1 VKDSNPTSV
10 PLMSGRGGTLDHM
23 TQPPSPTKPD
33 LPRPVDGIKYQVR
46 DLPADVAQARLLAAA
61 DDAANEKVAGPR
73 IAAVLTVCKLVAQEL
88 ERLHQG
94 FADRTD
100 LDLTGYSR
108 ASAIWLLSGR
118 ILGLHRALLVQV
130 EAGVCNEAMVTGRA
144 IHEASRV
151 LFAFGVPDAD
161 DLVRVW
167 LNDQGR
173 HGYVKQRPARDAQA
187 RYEAALDE
195 AMQRAGLPGLPS
207 PIEAIE
213 ELYDKLSRPA
223 HNRRSSCVDSVWEPG
238 RRMAYGYNPSAIR
251 RAGTA
256 SWAASMTGEV
266 LNSVGDGLRALY
278 SRRMFFVEEIVPL
291 QQSLEAVR
299 VSAPLDERTIREAAG
314 TLHYL

>member
-1 VKDSNPTSV
+1 
-10 PLMSGRGGTLDHM
+10 M
-23 TQPPSPTKPD
+23 TQPPTSTEPD
-33 LPRPVDGIKYQVR
+33 SPRPVDGIEYEVR
-46 DLPADVAQARLLAAA
+46 ELPAEVAEARLLAAA

-73 IAAVLTVCKLVAQEL
+73 IAAVLTACKLVAEEL
-88 ERLHQG
+88 ERFHQG
-94 FADRTD
+94 FADRTT
-100 LDLTGYSR
+100 LNLTGYSR

-118 ILGLHRALLVQV
+118 VLGLHRALLVQV
-130 EAGVCNEAMVTGRA
+130 EAGICNEAMITGRA
-144 IHEASRV
+144 IHEAARV

-167 LNDQGR
+167 LDDEGR
-173 HGYVKQRPARDAQA
+173 HGYVKQRPAREAQA

-207 PIEAIE
+207 PLEAIE
-213 ELYDKLSRPA
+213 EMYDKLSRPA

-266 LNSVGDGLRALY
+266 LNTVGDALRALY
-278 SRRMFFVEEIVPL
+278 SRPRFFFEEIVPL

-299 VSAPLDERTIREAAG
+299 ASAPLDERSIRVAAG
-314 TLHYL
+314 TLQR